1 MPAFAGM
8 TTIERLGSQQAIAEI
23 ESYGRLEMAP
33 QTPEKPESAP
43 GNGIAPEGSNPQDA
57 ASGRDAAFMSI
68 FDALAQHPIA
78 LEQPLTDRL
87 EKAPQA
93 FEKAQFTP
101 RNGAELARAS
111 NGSFVGPTAGIG
123 ARPPN
128 VRALLNGVA
137 AF

>member
-1 MPAFAGM
+1 
-8 TTIERLGSQQAIAEI
+8 
-23 ESYGRLEMAP
+23 
-33 QTPEKPESAP
+33 
-43 GNGIAPEGSNPQDA
+43 
-57 ASGRDAAFMSI
+57 MSF
-68 FDALAQHPIA
+68 FDARHPIA

-101 RNGAELARAS
+101 EVGVELARAS
-111 NGSFVGPTAGIG
+111 NGSFVGPTAIAIG